1 MDIIQSP
8 LFERQYNQLEED
20 QQEAIETI
28 IREISLDP
36 TLGYQRKGT
45 LKEFWS
51 YSYQDSR
58 GRMELTYRFKRK
70 YLIEIVAVYKISQF
84 I

>member
-8 LFERQYNQLEED
+8 LFEKQYNKLEED
-20 QQEAIETI
+20 QQETIETI
-28 IREISLDP
+28 IWDISLDP
-36 TLGYQRKGT
+36 TQGYQRKGP

-51 YSYQDSR
+51 YSYQDFQ
-58 GRMELTYRFKRK
+58 GRIELTYRLRSKD
-70 YLIEIVAVYKISQF
+70 LIEIVAVYKISQL